1 MKKSVDFYN
10 AINNMGVAGGVP
22 AKKYGGR
29 CFPVAF
35 SRDERIKDLVNLIE
49 SPDEQA
55 YVGSDGLD
63 EMEIYDME
71 MSDEVEDEFYEED
84 GEIE

>member
-1 MKKSVDFYN
+1 MAF
-10 AINNMGVAGGVP
+10 
-22 AKKYGGR
+22 AK
-29 CFPVAF
+29 
-35 SRDERIKDLVNLIE
+35 DERIKDLVNLIE

-55 YVGSDGLD
+55 YVGSDDLD

-71 MSDEVEDEFYEED
+71 MSEIEDEVYEED